1 MSRRRADGRKRGF
14 WATWTL
20 PLVGGPLITLA
31 CGIALLMTFG
41 EGPGPGATAG
51 NFGLRASTEVPAS
64 AAEARME
71 TVAAVS
77 RNVTPPGV
85 TPGPLVEGPLK
96 RIEPP
101 KPVTVER
108 GEPTDTFRR
117 IVVLDGGHFR
127 VVHKGQALVVRLA
140 GIKSPAFD
148 ETCRDSAGVEW
159 KCGSK
164 ARAELARLIGGR
176 SLQCSIVETADPQ
189 APAAWCAVGPR
200 DLSAWMVENGW
211 ADPETEDKVLTPLAA
226 AARDQRRGRFG
237 PAPLGVIAG

>member
-164 ARAELARLIGGR
+164 ARAELARLIGGGASSAASWRPPTRRPLPPGAR
-176 SLQCSIVETADPQ
+176 SARAISPPGWWRTA
-189 APAAWCAVGPR
+189 G
-200 DLSAWMVENGW
+200 
-211 ADPETEDKVLTPLAA
+211 LTP
-226 AARDQRRGRFG
+226 RPRTRC
-237 PAPLGVIAG
+237 